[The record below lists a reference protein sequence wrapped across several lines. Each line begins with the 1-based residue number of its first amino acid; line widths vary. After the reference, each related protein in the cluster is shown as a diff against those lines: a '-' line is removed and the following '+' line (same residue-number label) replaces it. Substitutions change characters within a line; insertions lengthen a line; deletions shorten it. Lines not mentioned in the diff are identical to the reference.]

1 MLAVM
6 SLCLKAKI
14 PEDLSLLLATTK
26 VTGDSLDEYLKDIL
40 KIKKNF

>member
-14 PEDLSLLLATTK
+14 PEDLSLLLDQL
-26 VTGDSLDEYLKDIL
+26 VIFSENIGNNDE
-40 KIKKNF
+40 N